1 MRNVTLLKAIAI
13 AVLII
18 LVAAV
23 IVVCQFRR
31 AARVQAL
38 AHTWSRRELLMGL
51 VNCRSGSTFLGVPPC
66 EEIIE
71 AYNVQWSE
79 QRGRLP

>member
-1 MRNVTLLKAIAI
+1 MRSATLLKAIAI
-13 AVLII
+13 AVLIL

-23 IVVCQFRR
+23 IVVCQVRHR
-31 AARVQAL
+31 ARVQAL

-51 VNCRSGSTFLGVPPC
+51 VNCRAGETFLDVPPC